1 MSPPDPDRFATQLRC
16 PMRLEAFCV
25 LSRIIRHATYAED
38 APPTQ
43 ASLWSIHHDLQTAL
57 RSGHPE
63 WVHKDRLHVR
73 FADREAMAVV
83 DMTNTQFIGA
93 DRSLA
98 VFARGYEPEIGLLID
113 AFVPDDGV
121 LADVGANWGYFP
133 LFLAAR
139 PSFRGRVLAVEPFPA
154 SATALEGVISATD
167 TRHLVEPVAVALG
180 AAPGTATMSE
190 ELFTGNNRISGEG
203 ALAVPVDTLDRLA
216 DAQGLARLDL
226 LKIDVEGAEAEVIQ
240 GASRTIAR
248 HRPLV
253 VFENWLEADGRV
265 HVAPFHALEAI
276 APHSFYAVELDPSPL
291 PVSKAA
297 ADYSHNVTGV
307 VMPLTINN
315 RAQLPPRI
323 NVVACRPDID
333 LAARLN
339 VNETCK

>member
-1 MSPPDPDRFATQLRC
+1 MSPPDPGRFAALLRC
-16 PMRLEAFCV
+16 PIRLEAFCV

-73 FADREAMAVV
+73 FANREAMAVV

-133 LFLAAR
+133 LFLATR

-154 SATALEGVISATD
+154 SAAALEGVISATG
-167 TRHLVEPVAVALG
+167 TGHLVEPVAVALG

-190 ELFTGNNRISGEG
+190 ELFTGNNRIRGEG
-203 ALAVPVDTLDRLA
+203 ALVVPVDTLDRLA

-253 VFENWLEADGRV
+253 VFENWLEADGTV
-265 HVAPFHALEAI
+265 DVAPFHALEVI
-276 APHSFYAVELDPSPL
+276 APHSFYAIQLDPSPL
-291 PVSKAA
+291 PAPKAA
-297 ADYSHNVTGV
+297 TEYSATVTGMV
-307 VMPLTINN
+307 IPLTINS

-333 LAARLN
+333 LVVRLN
-339 VNETCK
+339 INEAWK